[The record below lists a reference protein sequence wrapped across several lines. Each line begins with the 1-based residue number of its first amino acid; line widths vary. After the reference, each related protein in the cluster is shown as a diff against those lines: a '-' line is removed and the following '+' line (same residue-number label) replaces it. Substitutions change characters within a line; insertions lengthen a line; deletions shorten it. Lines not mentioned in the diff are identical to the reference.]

1 MATTINE
8 ALTHAADGLTFL
20 HLKLTLGAA
29 DTTATYTIAGAPQ
42 LTLMTQPFKTTG
54 STGDVKAVYDAATGI
69 ITFSG
74 GAFNDVIRCTVA
86 Y

>member
-8 ALTHAADGLTFL
+8 ATSHSSGGLTFL
-20 HLKLTLGAA
+20 HIKLTLGAA
-29 DTTATYTIAGAPQ
+29 DTTATYAIAGAPPI
-42 LTLMTQPFKTTG
+42 LAITQPFKTTG
-54 STGDVKAVYDAATGI
+54 TTGDVKAVYASGT

-74 GAFNDVIRCTVA
+74 GAFNDVIRCTVI